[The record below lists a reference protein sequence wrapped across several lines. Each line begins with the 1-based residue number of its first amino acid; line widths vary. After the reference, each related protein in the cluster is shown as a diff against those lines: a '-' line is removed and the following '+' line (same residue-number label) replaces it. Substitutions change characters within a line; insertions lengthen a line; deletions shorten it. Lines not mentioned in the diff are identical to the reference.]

1 MSVRAFASLV
11 TDLAATTSSSRRVE
25 RLILHL
31 REAAPPDA
39 ALAAWFLLGNR
50 LRRAVKVGELRAW
63 VAEEANL
70 SEALVAAC
78 HDHVGDLAETLALLV
93 PDPPVDA
100 PDVPLDALVEHGL
113 RALAPATPTR
123 RREIVLAQWS
133 RLDRASIFAYHKLL
147 TGAFRVG
154 VARGLV
160 VRAIAAALEVDEA
173 TLDDRL
179 AGGFEPT
186 QEGWL
191 ALARPLD
198 PAETARRP
206 RPFQLAQALPEG
218 AIAGGRVAAGDDA
231 LLEGGGADLGPVD
244 RWLVEPKWD
253 GARAQLLRR
262 GDPILWSRGE
272 GRLDGSFPEVLDAA
286 RSLPPGCVLD
296 GEVLLWAGDRPR
308 PFSSLQRRLGIEHHA
323 PGLFDEDEARFVAF
337 DLLELAGEDIRSRP
351 LGARRAALE
360 SLLARLDPKGSIR
373 LSERLR
379 PPDWAEADLLRRGA
393 RERGVEG
400 LMLKRLDAPYEGG
413 RPRGSWW
420 KWKVDPR
427 VIDAV
432 LVHAQAGH
440 GRRAGLLTDY
450 TLALRDG
457 ESLVPVAKAYS
468 GLSDAELVEVDRIL
482 RRTIVG
488 RRGPVRIVEP
498 SLVFEIAF
506 EGVQRSSRHRSGLA
520 VRFPRILRW
529 RRDKTPA
536 DADALATLA
545 AMADAD
551 RRSEP

>member
-1 MSVRAFASLV
+1 MSVRAFASLI
-11 TDLAATTSSSRRVE
+11 TDLSATSSSSERVA
-25 RLILHL
+25 RLVRHL
-31 REAAPPDA
+31 RESKVADA
-39 ALAAWFLLGNR
+39 ALGAWFLLGNR

-63 VAEEANL
+63 VAERADL
-70 SEALVAAC
+70 SDPLVAAC

-93 PDPPVDA
+93 PDPPVDP
-100 PDVPLDALVEHGL
+100 PDVPLEELVEHGL
-113 RALAPATPTR
+113 RALATATPAR
-123 RREIVLAQWS
+123 RREIVRAQWS

-147 TGAFRVG
+147 TGAFRIG

-160 VRAIAAALEVDEA
+160 VRAIAEALGVDEA

-179 AGGFEPT
+179 AGGLEPSAAA
-186 QEGWL
+186 WR
-191 ALARPLD
+191 ALARPAD

-206 RPFQLAQALPEG
+206 RPFQLAHALPEG
-218 AIAGGRVAAGDDA
+218 AIEGGRVAAGEGG
-231 LLEGGGADLGPVD
+231 LLEGGGVELGAID

-253 GARAQLLRR
+253 GARAQLVRR
-262 GDPILWSRGE
+262 GEPILWSRGE
-272 GRLDGSFPEVLDAA
+272 GRLDGSFPEILEAA
-286 RSLPPGCVLD
+286 RSLPTGCVLD
-296 GEVLLWAGDRPR
+296 GEVLLWADDAPR
-308 PFSSLQRRLGIEHHA
+308 PFAVLQRRLGVERHE
-323 PGLFDEDEARFVAF
+323 PGLFDAEHACFVAF
-337 DLLELAGEDIRSRP
+337 DLLELGGEDVRSRP
-351 LGARRAALE
+351 LGERRAALE
-360 SLLARLDPKGSIR
+360 PLLAPLEPEGTIR
-373 LSERLR
+373 ISERLR
-379 PPDWAEADLLRRGA
+379 PRDWSEADELRRRA
-393 RERGVEG
+393 RERGIEG

-420 KWKVDPR
+420 KWKIDPR

-506 EGVQRSSRHRSGLA
+506 EGVQRSPRHRSGLA

-536 DADALATLA
+536 DADSLATLA